1 MQVSL
6 LLADNNLKLIRC
18 SVSLVMVFKEKKLN
32 NGTSIVIS
40 VANPAIP
47 QLIFL
52 QDRNRN
58 PEQTS

>member
-40 VANPAIP
+40 VSNPAIP

>member
-40 VANPAIP
+40 VSNPAIP

-58 PEQTS
+58 PDQTS